1 MPSSRRKARN
11 DGVARTA
18 DGRPFHAR
26 GAATR
31 KAERAGRRKP
41 SSGGDDG
48 RRRQPPDG
56 CRPRSTAGRC
66 RSDNGASEHR
76 GGSDYLAPNG
86 HIRSSGLHHVGD
98 LTCCRLH
105 YTIFQQVCRGGV
117 FDVVIIDRA
126 GASGGHCHGTSLIT
140 ASANGERRRR
150 LCCVLNQNELHRAS
164 KKSRHF

>member
-31 KAERAGRRKP
+31 KAERAGRRGP

-66 RSDNGASEHR
+66 RSDNGASEHT
-76 GGSDYLAPNG
+76 GGSEYLAPNG

-105 YTIFQQVCRGGV
+105 HF
-117 FDVVIIDRA
+117 
-126 GASGGHCHGTSLIT
+126 
-140 ASANGERRRR
+140 
-150 LCCVLNQNELHRAS
+150 RAS
-164 KKSRHF
+164 LPWRGVRCRYHRSCWSSWRALPRHFTDHSIGEWRAETPSALCLESE